1 MPAAMA
7 VRGIEGIVEGLD
19 YRGVRV
25 LAAVKAIPDSPW
37 YLIAK
42 VDQEEIY
49 APIREQGKYVLILV
63 GVLIGAAGVSI
74 GFFWRRQVAQFY
86 RKQYEEELERRAL
99 AEHYEFLKKYANDII
114 LLYND
119 ELRII
124 EANDRAVESYGY
136 PYEELLQLD
145 ASLLRPPETKS
156 SLGATKKEVEEKKSL
171 VFETIH
177 QRKDGTT
184 FPVEVSVRIIEVEGK
199 RFHQSIIRDI
209 TERKQAE
216 EERGKLVHDLQEA
229 LSRVKSLSGLL
240 PICASCKKIR
250 DDKGYWN
257 QIESY
262 IHDHSEADFSHSICP
277 ECARKLY
284 PELYED
290 EKEEK
295 T

>member
-1 MPAAMA
+1 M
-7 VRGIEGIVEGLD
+7 
-19 YRGVRV
+19 
-25 LAAVKAIPDSPW
+25 
-37 YLIAK
+37 
-42 VDQEEIY
+42 
-49 APIREQGKYVLILV
+49 
-63 GVLIGAAGVSI
+63 
-74 GFFWRRQVAQFY
+74 
-86 RKQYEEELERRAL
+86 
-99 AEHYEFLKKYANDII
+99 
-114 LLYND
+114 
-119 ELRII
+119 RII

-136 PYEELLQLD
+136 TYEELLQLD
-145 ASLLRPPETKS
+145 ASLLRASETKS
-156 SLGATKKEVEEKKSL
+156 SLGATKKEVEEKKGL

-177 QRKDGTT
+177 QRKDGAT

-199 RFHQSIIRDI
+199 TFHQSIIRDI

-216 EERGKLVHDLQEA
+216 EEREKLVHDLQEA

-284 PELYED
+284 PELYE
-290 EKEEK
+290 EEEEK
-295 T
+295 